1 MSLFGQPQAQPTSS
15 LFGGASLNNSNST
28 QSNQFKPAGSS
39 LFGGQPSTQPQQQP
53 QSTILFGQ
61 NSVSQSQHSFFGSA
75 ATSQNQTKIDSSSSV
90 QQQQPSFQAQSNQVS
105 SATTQSTNQQ
115 PQLFG
120 LGENSNSGNPF
131 GNSATNNQATV
142 SAQSNT
148 SRTLGSTT
156 SASLF
161 SNSFPQPQQQ
171 QTVQQNTGF
180 SIGQQ
185 TTQSA
190 TTFGNLNAQPTT
202 TTNTGLFGSNASNN
216 NTATVPS
223 GSLFGGAAVNNNN
236 VHGLFGN
243 ANNNTGTSF
252 GNQLGQITSDS
263 SVNSGGLFG
272 AQGGLFGAAN
282 TNASFAQGIQALNLF
297 SNLNQENSSLNLF
310 QIEIKNLECLLQNSQ
325 INPYFPNNVS
335 NGNQSAKQIH
345 ITLKLLD
352 PNNAGVVQHQVTQS
366 IFPQFLANTDLIIDG
381 TQIQQS
387 ASGGGIFS
395 ARPLPTDPPAL
406 KLDVKLRQQSN
417 VSSLFGNTAYHNLVT
432 SQVGLRIPQQQQQ
445 QQILPRGQNVFSHNP
460 GYNFSN
466 NSNGFGGNSN
476 NNANY
481 PLGQTERNTTIV
493 REQDQFSR
501 EGRLFEFHSNP
512 ENKKSKEQQRF
523 EDYLKNKVEQK
534 EDRLKPSNTEES
546 KTSVL
551 QNQPETQTLPK
562 VNSLKNSSDSLK
574 TQDKKDTDMITVHR
588 PAPASQ
594 NKPLTT
600 LTSSNQTISQQ
611 PQLSNTISSSLQ
623 QKPQVQEQQQP
634 QVQEQKQPQVQQQQQ
649 PQVQQQ
655 QQLLVQ
661 QQQQPK
667 VQEQKPAV
675 QEEKKN
681 EKKVEFNFNALNQNP
696 TQSQQ
701 QNQQP
706 TANAQT
712 QQKKPMPLFGGA
724 FDPTKQKSSSSVSSL
739 FGNSQEEQK
748 SSQSASQ
755 LFGQAHN
762 PFAQISTR
770 NVSLQPEVT
779 TNANPFT
786 NANKNS
792 EGSDAPQ
799 STGAGGFFV
808 SAAPSQNVQGQN
820 PAPTI
825 QSNQAASS
833 IFKPGATNI
842 FGGMKK

>member
-28 QSNQFKPAGSS
+28 QSNQSKPTGLN
-39 LFGGQPSTQPQQQP
+39 LFGGQPSTQSQQQP
-53 QSTILFGQ
+53 QSTSLFGQ
-61 NSVSQSQHSFFGSA
+61 NSVGQQKPTLFGSA
-75 ATSQNQTKIDSSSSV
+75 ASSHNQTKIDSSFGQ
-90 QQQQPSFQAQSNQVS
+90 QQQQPSLLAQSNQVS

-131 GNSATNNQATV
+131 GNSATNIQATA

-148 SRTLGSTT
+148 SSTIASTT

-161 SNSFPQPQQQ
+161 SNSVSQPQQQ

-185 TTQSA
+185 TAQPA
-190 TTFGNLNAQPTT
+190 TTFGNSNAQPNP
-202 TTNTGLFGSNASNN
+202 TTNTGLFGSTTANNN

-223 GSLFGGAAVNNNN
+223 GGLFGGTAINNNNGPSLFGGAS
-236 VHGLFGN
+236 
-243 ANNNTGTSF
+243 NNTRTPLF
-252 GNQLGQITSDS
+252 NQLGQIASGS

-272 AQGGLFGAAN
+272 PQGGGLFMPAN
-282 TNASFAQGIQALNLF
+282 ANASFGQATQAQNLF
-297 SNLNQENSSLNLF
+297 SNLNQENSSLGLF

-325 INPYFPNNVS
+325 INPYFPNNAN
-335 NGNQSAKQIH
+335 NGNQSSQQIH

-366 IFPQFLANTDLIIDG
+366 IFPQFLANTDLLIDG
-381 TQIQQS
+381 TQINQPPS
-387 ASGGGIFS
+387 RGLFGATTN
-395 ARPLPTDPPAL
+395 PPTL

-417 VSSLFGNTAYHNLVT
+417 EQSSLFRNTQYHNLVT
-432 SQVGLRIPQQQQQ
+432 SQVGLRFPQQQQQ
-445 QQILPRGQNVFSHNP
+445 HQPNPSRPNIFSQNT
-460 GYNFSN
+460 GYNF
-466 NSNGFGGNSN
+466 NSNSCGGTSDN
-476 NNANY
+476 NTNY
-481 PLGQTERNTTIV
+481 PLGKTDRNTTIV
-493 REQDQFSR
+493 NEKGEFSR
-501 EGRLFEFHSNP
+501 EDRFCEFHSNP

-523 EDYLKNKVEQK
+523 EDYLKQKVEQK
-534 EDRLKPSNTEES
+534 EDRLKASSTEES
-546 KTSVL
+546 KTSVP
-551 QNQPETQTLPK
+551 QSQPETQTLPK
-562 VNSLKNSSDSLK
+562 VNQSNTQKNSSDLLK
-574 TQDKKDTDMITVHR
+574 AQEKNDGDMITVYK

-594 NKPLTT
+594 NKPLPS
-600 LTSSNQTISQQ
+600 LSLSSQLNSQQ
-611 PQLSNTISSSLQ
+611 HQLSNTTSSQLLQ
-623 QKPQVQEQQQP
+623 QPQVQDQKQP
-634 QVQEQKQPQVQQQQQ
+634 QVQEQKPPQVQQQQQ
-649 PQVQQQ
+649 PQVQQLQ
-655 QQLLVQ
+655 PQVQQL
-661 QQQQPK
+661 QQPQ

-675 QEEKKN
+675 QEEQKK
-681 EKKVEFNFNALNQNP
+681 EKKVEFNFDALNQNP
-696 TQSQQ
+696 PQSQQ